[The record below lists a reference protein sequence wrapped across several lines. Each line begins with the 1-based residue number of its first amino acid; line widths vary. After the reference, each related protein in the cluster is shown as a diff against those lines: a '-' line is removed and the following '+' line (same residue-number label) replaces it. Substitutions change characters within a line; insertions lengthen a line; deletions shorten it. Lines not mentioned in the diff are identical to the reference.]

1 MDYIVTAFT
10 KDELSQKVK
19 RMLLSSGIQVSAVC
33 RSRDDIIRNISEA
46 ESGVLIM
53 GYKLAD
59 ATADMIYEELP
70 KGFSMLTLVS
80 SAQVSMVTNTNIMI
94 HKLPVTTVE
103 LASSVN
109 ILLKNGYIQSTANRR
124 EEDKKII
131 EAAKLK
137 LMERSLITEDQ
148 AHRFIQKRSM
158 DMGLHMADVAKIILG
173 Y

>member
-10 KDELSQKVK
+10 KDELSQKIK
-19 RMLLSSGIQVSAVC
+19 RMLLSSGIQVSMMC
-33 RSRDDIIRNISEA
+33 HSRDDIIRTISEI

-59 ATADMIYEELP
+59 ATADTIYEDLP
-70 KGFSMLTLVS
+70 KGFSMLVLAS
-80 SAQVSMVTNTNIMI
+80 SAQISMVTHTDIMLQ
-94 HKLPVTTVE
+94 KLPITTIE
-103 LASSVN
+103 LAAAVN
-109 ILLKNGYIQSTANRR
+109 ILLKNGYIKSTSKRK

-137 LMERSLITEDQ
+137 LMEKSFITEDQ

-158 DMGLHMADVAKIILG
+158 DMGVHMADVAKMILG

>member
-10 KDELSQKVK
+10 KDELSQKVR
-19 RMLLSSGIQVSAVC
+19 RMLSSSGIQVSMMC

-46 ESGVLIM
+46 ESGVLIT
-53 GYKLAD
+53 GCKLAD
-59 ATADMIYEELP
+59 ATADMIYEDLP
-70 KGFSMLTLVS
+70 KGFSMLVLAS
-80 SAQVSMVTNTNIMI
+80 SLHTGMVTNANIML
-94 HKLPVTTVE
+94 HKLPITTVE

-109 ILLKNGYIQSTANRR
+109 ILIKNGYIQSTAKRR

-137 LMERSLITEDQ
+137 LMERNLMTEDQ

-158 DMGLHMADVAKIILG
+158 DMGLHMADAAKMILE